1 MKKLLLLLGM
11 VIFGISNFTVNAQGS
26 WFLQT
31 NPTTSA
37 GESMQFVSATEG
49 WISLTTNQLLHTTNA
64 GSTWNSVTPNSS
76 EVTNGMDA
84 PGSRISFVNTTTGWA
99 FKTLGTGNS
108 PLGAV
113 LYKTT
118 NGGTTWNRTVLSS
131 TTGDA
136 AIQVQ
141 FVDTNNGWV
150 LIFNMNTG
158 TPTFL
163 KTTNGGASWTTTNGG
178 GIFYYV
184 NATTGYAYTAGPNML
199 PPYTIYKTTDGGTS
213 WTPQYT
219 DATSGEIKDLQF
231 TDVNNGW
238 AVGANG
244 KFYKTSNGGAT
255 WNASIYNSNYDSN
268 KVHFINSNIG
278 WISSHAQGS
287 NPVMIHTTN
296 GGMSWT
302 EQTLPFYSKTFCMDF
317 WDANNGWAASDS
329 YNQNGTDYPGLIAR
343 YFYNPAGTYTNA
355 TLNGPWLMYAD
366 VNPIN
371 PYNDNL
377 NYLVFDGNG
386 SIIDMNG
393 FGGPW
398 FGSYTVTGSGVIS
411 GNLTNGSESF
421 PIGGLLIST
430 TEGTGSA
437 GGQTWKFHKIANPGA
452 LKDKISGT
460 LTTSCS
466 QKNVII
472 NIDNNGQVM
481 STTGLN
487 GPVTGRV
494 YTDLGVFIGHFITG
508 ESTDGWH
515 EFSIYGYYNSATNLL
530 TGQVSV
536 DMNSCNT
543 GTSANLVRSDNLAVN
558 EFENNTKNIVVYPN
572 PNNGSFYFDIK
583 EPKTRLQIQIF
594 DMLGK
599 KVYETI
605 NENQQISNQVIFNP
619 VYQGLYFIRV
629 FDGENEYKDKILIQ

>member
-1 MKKLLLLLGM
+1 MKKIMLYFAIAFIGLTCHSA
-11 VIFGISNFTVNAQGS
+11 FGQGA

-31 NPTTSA
+31 NPTTDP

-49 WISLTTNQLLHTTNA
+49 WIGLKSNQLLHTTNA
-64 GSTWNSVTPNSS
+64 GTTWSVVTPNSTD
-76 EVTNGMDA
+76 VTDGMDA
-84 PGSRISFVNTTTGWA
+84 PGSRISFISTTTGWA
-99 FKTLGTGNS
+99 FKTLGSNNS

-118 NGGTTWNRTVLSS
+118 NGGSTWSRTVLS
-131 TTGDA
+131 TTIGDA

-141 FVDTNNGWV
+141 FVDANNGWV
-150 LIFNMNTG
+150 LIFNMNTS

-163 KTTNGGASWTTTNGG
+163 KTTNGGTTWTTTNGG

-184 NATTGYAYTAGPNML
+184 NATTGYSFSAGPNQL
-199 PPYTIYKTTDGGTS
+199 PPYTIYKTTDGGTT

-219 DATSGEIKDLQF
+219 DSTSGEIKDLQF

-244 KFYKTSNGGAT
+244 KFFKTSNGGAT
-255 WNASIYNSNYDSN
+255 WNLSIYNPNYDSN

-278 WISSHAQGS
+278 WISSHAQGY
-287 NPVMIHTTN
+287 NPIMIHTTN

-366 VNPIN
+366 ITPID

-386 SIIDMNG
+386 NIIDMNG
-393 FGGPW
+393 FGGP
-398 FGSYTVTGSGVIS
+398 FYGNYTVTGSGVIS
-411 GNLTNGSESF
+411 GNLTDGTESF
-421 PIGGLLIST
+421 SIGGLLTST
-430 TEGTGSA
+430 TEGIGSL
-437 GGQTWKFHKIANPGA
+437 GGQNWKFHKVANPGA

-460 LTTSCS
+460 LITGCS
-466 QKNVII
+466 QRNVVI
-472 NIDNNGQVM
+472 NIDNNGQVI
-481 STTGLN
+481 SATGLT
-487 GPVTGRV
+487 GPVTGRA
-494 YTDLGVFIGHFITG
+494 YADLGVFIGHFRTG

-515 EFSIYGYYNSATNLL
+515 EFSIWGYYNGSTNLL
-530 TGQVSV
+530 TGQVGV
-536 DMNSCNT
+536 DMSSCNT
-543 GTSANLVRSDNLAVN
+543 GNSANLVRSDNLAVN

-572 PNNGSFYFDIK
+572 PNDGSFYFDLK
-583 EPKTRLQIQIF
+583 EPKEKLQIEIYNF
-594 DMLGK
+594 LGQ
-599 KVYETI
+599 KVFETI
-605 NENQQISNQVIFNP
+605 NYDQKTTNQIYFEPQKEGV
-619 VYQGLYFIRV
+619 YFIKIY
-629 FDGENEYKDKILIQ
+629 DGENTYKEKIMIK